1 MAFDQNRLLE
11 SEKISKNQGRN
22 EDFLENTFDR
32 DSYDLRRGSKR
43 LFFPENGSTRD
54 PNQTFHLKETR
65 YSINNIIDNSI
76 FDRKETSP
84 NARDSLGLFQRSSN
98 QDAFKAKKDLQQV
111 IRDDAENKTSEKR
124 SIRRW
129 TQFFIFSANT
139 IKYFVI
145 SSCIPT
151 SLVYW
156 IVQRDN
162 FQLQKSVVE
171 DVDNQ
176 ILTFVL
182 MFLIIGNIVDNRR
195 KSQKVLLIIF
205 EVLFAVCALIL
216 SVSLHG
222 LKQKEEIEQTTKVFY
237 AQTYISYIMV
247 GCGTGIIIISLLQ
260 IFHWFPSYALP
271 GLMALWSLSQAMG
284 IILWIE
290 IDYSKNWIKYIAVS
304 GILLIYAIVDWFTYT
319 AYPAQLN
326 LFIGDMRSE
335 TDRRERE
342 QFIQME
348 NRLVLL
354 EKSKDLNVFSLQ
366 EQVYGT

>member
-1 MAFDQNRLLE
+1 
-11 SEKISKNQGRN
+11 
-22 EDFLENTFDR
+22 
-32 DSYDLRRGSKR
+32 
-43 LFFPENGSTRD
+43 
-54 PNQTFHLKETR
+54 
-65 YSINNIIDNSI
+65 
-76 FDRKETSP
+76 
-84 NARDSLGLFQRSSN
+84 
-98 QDAFKAKKDLQQV
+98 
-111 IRDDAENKTSEKR
+111 
-124 SIRRW
+124 
-129 TQFFIFSANT
+129 
-139 IKYFVI
+139 
-145 SSCIPT
+145 
-151 SLVYW
+151 
-156 IVQRDN
+156 
-162 FQLQKSVVE
+162 
-171 DVDNQ
+171 
-176 ILTFVL
+176 

-222 LKQKEEIEQTTKVFY
+222 LKKKEEIEQSTKVFY

-304 GILLIYAIVDWFTYT
+304 GIFLIYAIVDWFTYT

-342 QFIQME
+342 KFIQME
-348 NRLVLL
+348 NRLLLL